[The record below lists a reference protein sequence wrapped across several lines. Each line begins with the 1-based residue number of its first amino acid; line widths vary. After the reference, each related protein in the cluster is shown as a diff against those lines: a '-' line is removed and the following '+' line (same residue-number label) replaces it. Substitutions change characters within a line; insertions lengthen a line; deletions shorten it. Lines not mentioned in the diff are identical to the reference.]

1 MSATT
6 PMRHAHAVLV
16 PARSAGRL
24 GGFANLV
31 GKELS
36 QWWRTRLWWI
46 QALVWVVL
54 LNGVTTIV
62 MLTEPGVAASDL
74 LNEVTA
80 TFVAMGVT
88 AIGIGVIVTAQG
100 AIVGEKELGTAAWI
114 ISKPVSRA
122 SFVLA
127 KLVGHGTGFL
137 VTALVVPTVVF
148 TVETSVL
155 LSRMPAVGPLAA
167 GESIAALAV
176 LFYLALTLALG
187 TMFNGRG
194 PVAGIGI
201 GLLLA
206 GVFFKGMLPPAIVYA
221 TPWLLGDVAGAL
233 ATGGPLQ
240 PHWYVPV
247 VVTGV
252 AAIALVLVALWR
264 FAREEF

>member
-1 MSATT
+1 MSTTT
-6 PMRHAHAVLV
+6 PLRDPALV
-16 PARSAGRL
+16 PARSTVRL
-24 GGFANLV
+24 GGFANLA

-46 QALVWVVL
+46 QVLIWVVL

-62 MLTEPGVAASDL
+62 MLTEPGLAAGDL
-74 LNEVTA
+74 LDDVTT
-80 TFVAMGVT
+80 TFVAMGAT
-88 AIGIGVIVTAQG
+88 AIGIGVIVTVQG
-100 AIVGEKELGTAAWI
+100 AIVGEKELGTAAWVM
-114 ISKPVSRA
+114 SKPVSRA

-148 TVETSVL
+148 AVETGVL
-155 LSRMPAVGPLAA
+155 LSRTPAPGPLAA
-167 GESIAALAV
+167 GESIVALTV

-187 TMFNGRG
+187 TMFDGRG

-221 TPWLLGDVAGAL
+221 TPWLLGDIAGAI
-233 ATGGPLQ
+233 AVGGPLQ
-240 PHWYVPV
+240 PDWYVPV
-247 VVTGV
+247 VITGV